1 MVCNNN
7 KGVCDARY
15 RDDSDPRKGGFG
27 GVTELVSE
35 LVVILLGN
43 ANPQDYDLS
52 EKCN

>member
-1 MVCNNN
+1 MIIQVCA
-7 KGVCDARY
+7 KVWY

-43 ANPQDYDLS
+43 VNP
-52 EKCN
+52 